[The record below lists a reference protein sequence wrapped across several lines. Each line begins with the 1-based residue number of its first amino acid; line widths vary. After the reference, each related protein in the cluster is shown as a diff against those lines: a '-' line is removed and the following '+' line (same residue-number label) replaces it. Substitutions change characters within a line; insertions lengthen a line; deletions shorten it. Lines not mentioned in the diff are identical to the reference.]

1 MSARAPRIRAVV
13 FDLDGTLVDSV
24 ADVAAALAPL
34 FREAG
39 IHPLSE
45 AEVRRL
51 MGHGAAGL
59 VRGALRLRGC
69 DPGRAGDPS
78 RTRDPGRAVWMTR
91 RFLNHYAAA
100 PVARTTAYP
109 GAVEAV
115 AALASARIA
124 VGVCT
129 NKAAWTARSVLRA
142 LGFAPHVGAL
152 IGGDSGHGM
161 KPDPE
166 PLLAC
171 IAALGARPEDTVYVG
186 DHHVDIAAARAAG
199 VRVLAV
205 PFGYGDAGSL
215 EADGILA
222 DFTALPECLGLAE
235 AV

>member
-1 MSARAPRIRAVV
+1 MSALSRTRAVV

-39 IHPLSE
+39 IHPLSD

-51 MGHGAAGL
+51 MGHGAPGL

-69 DPGRAGDPS
+69 DPGQ
-78 RTRDPGRAVWMTR
+78 AVWMTR

-100 PVARTTAYP
+100 PVVRTTAYP

-115 AALASARIA
+115 AALATAGIA
-124 VGVCT
+124 VGICT

-152 IGGDSGHGM
+152 VGGDSGHGM

-186 DHHVDIAAARAAG
+186 DHPVDIATARAAG

-205 PFGYGDAGSL
+205 PFGYGDAAAL
-215 EADGILA
+215 DADGIVA
-222 DFTALPECLGLAE
+222 DYAALPERLGLAE
-235 AV
+235 LV

>member
-1 MSARAPRIRAVV
+1 MTARTRAPHTRAVV

-45 AEVRRL
+45 DEVRGL
-51 MGHGAAGL
+51 MGHGAPGL

-69 DPGRAGDPS
+69 DPGRA
-78 RTRDPGRAVWMTR
+78 VWMTR
-91 RFLNHYAAA
+91 RFLDHYAAA
-100 PVARTTAYP
+100 PAARTTAYP

-115 AALASARIA
+115 AALTEAGIP

-152 IGGDSGHGM
+152 VGGDSGHGM

-186 DHHVDIAAARAAG
+186 DHPVDIATARAAG

-205 PFGYGDAGSL
+205 PFGYGEVDRR
-215 EADGILA
+215 EADGIVA
-222 DFTALPECLGLAE
+222 DYAALPECLGLAE